1 MSAGKP
7 PIKRRILIVDDAE
20 EARSILAI
28 ALGTISGATV
38 ETTDNAEDA
47 LRSMSYGCADVLITD
62 VRMSGMSGLDLL
74 TTLRERG
81 CWPSC
86 GALIISGES
95 DPELQ
100 ERALA
105 CGAAAFFRKPFSASA
120 VRKSVI
126 SLLEGRN
133 GTE

>member
-1 MSAGKP
+1 MSAGRP
-7 PIKRRILIVDDAE
+7 PVERRILIVDDAE

-38 ETTDNAEDA
+38 ETADNAEDA
-47 LRSMSYGCADVLITD
+47 LRSMSNVRADVLITD

-74 TTLRERG
+74 TTLRERRW
-81 CWPSC
+81 WPWC
-86 GALIISGES
+86 GALVISGES
-95 DPELQ
+95 DPELPQ
-100 ERALA
+100 RALA
-105 CGAAAFFRKPFSASA
+105 CGAAAFFTKPISAGA

-133 GTE
+133 GVD